1 MADKVPAVRIWPMS
15 DKITGFRGRS
25 IEDVQ
30 RRCFLTDLPTNGGRW
45 RYRSAGLKAPPGTI
59 VLFQFKSRIIASAA
73 FVRDEKFD
81 RPVRGCDGVLH
92 FDPAS
97 FRTFDP
103 LDVDAMRAVWPRFR
117 GFGHVKQF
125 LNPGMYA
132 RFCRG
137 LKNVRLS

>member
-1 MADKVPAVRIWPMS
+1 MS
-15 DKITGFRGRS
+15 DIIAGFRGRS

-30 RRCFLTDLPTNGGRW
+30 DRCFLKDLPANGGRW
-45 RYRSAGLKAPPGTI
+45 RYRSAGLKAPPGTV
-59 VLFQFKSRIIASAA
+59 VLFQFRARVIASAA
-73 FVRDEKFD
+73 FVRDEKFE

-103 LDVDAMRAVWPRFR
+103 LDVAAMRAVWSRFR

-125 LNPGMYA
+125 LNPGMYPQFK
-132 RFCRG
+132 RN
-137 LKNVRLS
+137 LKNVRP

>member
-1 MADKVPAVRIWPMS
+1 MADAVPAVPIWPKS
-15 DKITGFRGRS
+15 AKNDGCSGPGN
-25 IEDVQ
+25 EAVQ
-30 RRCFLTDLPTNGGRW
+30 ERYFLGKLPAQGGRW
-45 RYRSAGLKAPPGTI
+45 RYRSAGLKSPPGTV
-59 VLFQFKSRIIASAA
+59 VLFQFRARIIASAA

-117 GFGHVKQF
+117 GFG
-125 LNPGMYA
+125 
-132 RFCRG
+132 
-137 LKNVRLS
+137 